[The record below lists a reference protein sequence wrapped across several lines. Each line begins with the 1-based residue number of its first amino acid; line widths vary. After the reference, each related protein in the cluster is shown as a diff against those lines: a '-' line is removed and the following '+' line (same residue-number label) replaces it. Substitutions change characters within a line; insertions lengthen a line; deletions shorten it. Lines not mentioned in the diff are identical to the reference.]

1 MPMQSIDRI
10 LHIVLILLDRVL
22 MNLMSHILLMFQV
35 MEFIVI
41 PIVHMLLLLH
51 SIVIMHHIILLLQQQ

>member
-1 MPMQSIDRI
+1 MHMQSIDRI
-10 LHIVLILLDRVL
+10 LHIVLILLDKVL

-41 PIVHMLLLLH
+41 PIVHMLLLLYYP
-51 SIVIMHHIILLLQQQ
+51 LLQIGYKNDIM